1 MDLGLDGSSVLI
13 TGGSKGIG
21 RATAEAF
28 AREGAGEIH
37 LTARSGDT
45 LDETARAIE
54 GAHGGCRVRTY
65 ALDLTDRS
73 ARDGLIAETI
83 DVDVLV
89 NNAGAIPSGSMD
101 AVDDAAW
108 RAGWELKVFGYI
120 AMCRAF
126 FARMRERGH
135 GVIVN
140 DVGNSGENPDIDYI
154 AGSCGNASLM
164 TLTRALGGRSLD
176 HGVRVVAVNPGPVDT
191 GRMETMLR
199 QRAGVILGDGGR
211 WEELLARFPG
221 GRAATASEVA
231 DLIVFCASARAGYL
245 SGCVVTLD
253 GGITSRRSVI

>member
-1 MDLGLDGSSVLI
+1 MDLGINGTSVLI
-13 TGGSKGIG
+13 TGASKGIG

-37 LTARSGDT
+37 ITARSREA

-54 GAHGGCRVRTY
+54 GAHGCRVRTY
-65 ALDLTDRS
+65 ALDLTDRA
-73 ARDGLIAETI
+73 ARDGLIEQTI

-101 AVDDAAW
+101 AVDDDAW

-120 AMCRAF
+120 AMCRAY
-126 FARMRERGH
+126 FAHMRERGH

-140 DVGNSGENPDIDYI
+140 DVGNSGENPDFDYI
-154 AGSCGNASLM
+154 AGSCGNSSLM

-176 HGVRVVAVNPGPVDT
+176 HGIRVVAVNPGPVDT

-199 QRAGVILGDGGR
+199 QRAGVVLGDEER
-211 WEELLARFPG
+211 WGELLARFPG
-221 GRAATASEVA
+221 GRAATADEVA

-253 GGITSRRSVI
+253 GGITSRRSVV